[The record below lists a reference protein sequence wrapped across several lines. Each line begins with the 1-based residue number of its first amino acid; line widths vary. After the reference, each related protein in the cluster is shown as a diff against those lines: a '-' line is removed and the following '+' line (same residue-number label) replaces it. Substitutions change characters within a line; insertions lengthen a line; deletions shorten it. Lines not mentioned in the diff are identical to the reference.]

1 MFFPSPEHFLS
12 KYDHFLS
19 VRGNIQSGILLQKKK
34 LRLPVNTPRR
44 AELCTYRKM
53 PPAKRGR
60 PSTEIVPRT
69 PERRIDLRTLTVAS
83 PKTGQRAPT
92 SMRRAT
98 LPAFVSLGN
107 VRQTESG
114 ERLDSLYPTLSVYVP
129 QSSADGRQMLNSI
142 AKFGDA
148 NYVKPLG
155 QDPEHNLLADRNL
168 LCSGKFFYEAK
179 WITSKEYMAGLPN
192 GAFGCLQW
200 NVLNNE
206 HAELIIA
213 ELESLLA
220 AIGACTEC
228 PLFNMFDMYK
238 IEFLSRRR

>member
-1 MFFPSPEHFLS
+1 M
-12 KYDHFLS
+12 
-19 VRGNIQSGILLQKKK
+19 SGQ
-34 LRLPVNTPRR
+34 T
-44 AELCTYRKM
+44 
-53 PPAKRGR
+53 
-60 PSTEIVPRT
+60 
-69 PERRIDLRTLTVAS
+69 
-83 PKTGQRAPT
+83 
-92 SMRRAT
+92 
-98 LPAFVSLGN
+98 N

-155 QDPEHNLLADRNL
+155 QDPAHNLLADHNL

-200 NVLNNE
+200 NVLNSD
-206 HAELIIA
+206 HAELILA
-213 ELESLLA
+213 QMESLLA

-228 PLFNMFDMYK
+228 PLVNMFDMYK

>member
-1 MFFPSPEHFLS
+1 M
-12 KYDHFLS
+12 
-19 VRGNIQSGILLQKKK
+19 
-34 LRLPVNTPRR
+34 NTPRR

-69 PERRIDLRTLTVAS
+69 PERRIDLRTLNVAS

-92 SMRRAT
+92 SMRRSN
-98 LPAFVSLGN
+98 LPAFVCLGN

-155 QDPEHNLLADRNL
+155 QDAEHNFLADRNL

-179 WITSKEYMAGLPN
+179 WNTNKEYMAGLPN

-200 NVLNNE
+200 NVLNSA
-206 HAELIIA
+206 HADLILA
-213 ELESLLA
+213 EMESLLA

-238 IEFLSRRR
+238 IEFLSRRRSSSCNGHGSHEVSNLRARFQRVCH

>member
-1 MFFPSPEHFLS
+1 
-12 KYDHFLS
+12 
-19 VRGNIQSGILLQKKK
+19 
-34 LRLPVNTPRR
+34 
-44 AELCTYRKM
+44 M
-53 PPAKRGR
+53 PPAKRKN
-60 PSTEIVPRT
+60 STEMVPRT
-69 PERRIDLRTLTVAS
+69 PERRIDLRTLPVAS

-92 SMRRAT
+92 SMRRAN
-98 LPAFVSLGN
+98 LPAFGCLGT
-107 VRQTESG
+107 VRPPESG
-114 ERLDSLYPTLSVYVP
+114 ERLDSRYPTLSVYVP

-155 QDPEHNLLADRNL
+155 QDPAHNFLADRNL

-179 WITSKEYMAGLPN
+179 WNTNKEYMAGLPN

-200 NVLNNE
+200 NVLNSA
-206 HAELIIA
+206 HADLILA
-213 ELESLLA
+213 QMQESLLA

-238 IEFLSRRR
+238 IEFLSRRRSSSCNGHRSHEVSNLRARFQRVCH

>member
-1 MFFPSPEHFLS
+1 
-12 KYDHFLS
+12 
-19 VRGNIQSGILLQKKK
+19 
-34 LRLPVNTPRR
+34 
-44 AELCTYRKM
+44 M
-53 PPAKRGR
+53 PPAKRKSATKVG
-60 PSTEIVPRT
+60 PRT
-69 PERRIDLRTLTVAS
+69 PERRIDLRTLPVAS
-83 PKTGQRAPT
+83 PKTGERAPT
-92 SMRRAT
+92 SMRRSS
-98 LPAFVSLGN
+98 LPAFVCLGN

-155 QDPEHNLLADRNL
+155 QDAEHNFLADRHL

-179 WITSKEYMAGLPN
+179 WNTNKEYMAGLPN

-200 NVLNNE
+200 NVLNSE
-206 HAELIIA
+206 HAELILA
-213 ELESLLA
+213 QMESLLA
-220 AIGACTEC
+220 AIGVCTEC

-238 IEFLSRRR
+238 IEFLSCRH